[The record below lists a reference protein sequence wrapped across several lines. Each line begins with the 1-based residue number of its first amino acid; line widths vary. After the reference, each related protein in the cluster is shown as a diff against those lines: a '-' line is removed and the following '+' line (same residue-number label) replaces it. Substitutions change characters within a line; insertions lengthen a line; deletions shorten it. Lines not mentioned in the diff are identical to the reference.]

1 MISNSITS
9 FICMVLFVLLSSC
22 TNSNYLQNENGQYFV
37 KDIDTTFFVKY
48 NSIILQNS
56 KNENIWL
63 LSEKFINEDSIV
75 RYKSKYHKLDEK
87 TTTNLKLIKIDS
99 LKLIK
104 AKIKQNRSNEFLYM
118 MDNEL
123 LWKTDTVKHDVWFS
137 PQLKGLYLIK

>member
-1 MISNSITS
+1 MQS
-9 FICMVLFVLLSSC
+9 
-22 TNSNYLQNENGQYFV
+22 ENGQYFV
-37 KDIDTTFFVKY
+37 KEIDTTFFVKY

-56 KNENIWL
+56 KDENIWL

-75 RYKSKYHKLDEK
+75 RYKSMYHKLDEK
-87 TTTNLKLIKIDS
+87 TTTKLKLVKIDS

-123 LWKTDTVKHDVWFS
+123 LWKTDTVKYDVWFS
-137 PQLKGLYLIK
+137 PQLKDLYLIK